1 MAKPLVRRRLGTVF
15 EATTIELLDEACRAF
30 PRIQD
35 PQDSEGLHD
44 FRVALRR
51 LRSLFKDYIGY
62 FPARAPRK
70 LVTDLRDLARS
81 TNTARDAE
89 VMLAWLE
96 SQAEGAPAA
105 ERGAIAWWK
114 ERLSAQVDDEYA
126 GLKGSVASFPLLDN
140 RLRSAVKS
148 LRKASSKT
156 PRFGAVSA
164 EVLEYLTGKLG
175 EELSAMRGREDEDAL
190 HRPRITGK
198 RIRYLL
204 RPWRKEG
211 ELFEKTEASMK
222 AFQEAFGDLHDDLV
236 RAEVLRTTVHQHV
249 WEETELRLEAA
260 VSTSG
265 ARAMAPRHLRGFMGL
280 VAQHEQHTEN
290 NLQRVMAL
298 VKGPNR
304 QQLDTCL
311 AEAIAYMRG

>member
-1 MAKPLVRRRLGTVF
+1 MG
-15 EATTIELLDEACRAF
+15 E
-30 PRIQD
+30 
-35 PQDSEGLHD
+35 
-44 FRVALRR
+44 
-51 LRSLFKDYIGY
+51 
-62 FPARAPRK
+62 
-70 LVTDLRDLARS
+70 
-81 TNTARDAE
+81 
-89 VMLAWLE
+89 
-96 SQAEGAPAA
+96 
-105 ERGAIAWWK
+105 
-114 ERLSAQVDDEYA
+114 EYA
-126 GLKGSVASFPLLDN
+126 VLEGCIASFPLLDN
-140 RLRSAVKS
+140 RLRSAAKS

-164 EVLEYLTGKLG
+164 EVLEHLVGRLE

-211 ELFEKTEASMK
+211 ELFERAEASMK

-260 VSTSG
+260 VSTPG

-280 VAQHEQHTEN
+280 VAQHEQRTEN

-298 VKGPNR
+298 VKGPHR